1 MREEKAGMGPDDFD
15 EIRPPIDRIVK
26 AICKRYRLSRENCED
41 FGQNVWYELIK
52 DDYAVLRKFEG
63 RSSPSTY
70 LTTVIARIYGQYCHS
85 KWRPSAEAKRL
96 GEKAIHLERLLSR
109 DGHTLDEAIKIL
121 TTGDNPRYTKAEIER
136 LYWRLPIRQPRVRF
150 VPDQDISEPPA
161 PDQTDEAVLREERL
175 KKARELVKLLDAAIE
190 KLDAEDQV
198 ILQMRFWGART
209 VPQIARALRIEPA
222 KKLYKRLDFLIG
234 RLADEMV
241 HAGVSREDA
250 LDILNHHDVEG
261 DELDRHGAENGPRGP
276 SQENDG
282 DLGEGTTPRGED
294 DDDDH

>member
-1 MREEKAGMGPDDFD
+1 MGPDDFD

-26 AICKRYRLSRENCED
+26 AICKRYRLSREECED

-52 DDYAVLRKFEG
+52 DDYAVFRKFEG

-70 LTTVIARIYGQYCHS
+70 LTTVITHIYHQCCYKSAG

-109 DGHTLDEAIKIL
+109 DGLTLDEAIKTL

-136 LYWRLPIRQPRVRF
+136 LNWRLPIRQPRLKF
-150 VPDQDISEPPA
+150 VPDQDIPEPPA

-175 KKARELVKLLDAAIE
+175 KKARELVKILDAAIE

-198 ILQMRFWGART
+198 ILQMRFWEAKT
-209 VPQIARALRIEPA
+209 VPQIERALRIEKA
-222 KKLYKRLDFLIG
+222 KKLYKRLDLLIS

-241 HAGVSREDA
+241 RAGVSREDA
-250 LDILNHHDVEG
+250 LDILRHHDVEG
-261 DELDRHGAENGPRGP
+261 DELGGHGPENGPPGP